1 MGNKYFVTG
10 ATGCI
15 GGWVVK
21 NLVESGEEVYA
32 LVRNPGKLAAL
43 ELIMKAEDIAKLHV
57 VEGDITDYK
66 AVEEGIVANEADY
79 VIHLAGMQLPFCKA
93 DPALGAKV
101 NVEGTVNIFEAA
113 KKRGLKSLVYASS
126 TAVYGN
132 LEEYEGG
139 VYHNHSPFLPHAH
152 YGVYKVANEG
162 TAKIYYESDGISS
175 IGLRP
180 YVAYGPLR
188 DQGMTSTPTTAMKEV
203 LKGNSYEISYGGDFD
218 FQYADD
224 VAKTFIQAAR
234 AEYTGA
240 YCYNFPA
247 NSVNMEEV
255 VEAIEEA
262 CPQAKGKLTYVHK
275 SLPFPKNAS
284 GSELEDI
291 IGKIPV
297 TPLKEGVRRSM
308 EIFRE
313 KL

>member
-1 MGNKYFVTG
+1 MSKRFFVTG
-10 ATGCI
+10 GTGCI

-32 LVRNPGKLAAL
+32 LVRNESKLKGL
-43 ELIMKAEDIAKLHV
+43 ELIMSAKDIAKVHV
-57 VEGDITDYK
+57 VKGDITDYK
-66 AVEEGIVANEADY
+66 AVEAGIVDNQVDY

-93 DPALGAKV
+93 DPILGAKV

-113 KKRGLKSLVYASS
+113 KNRGLKSVVYAST

-139 VYHNHSPFLPHAH
+139 VYDNNSPFIPHAH
-152 YGVYKVANEG
+152 YGVYKIANEG
-162 TAKIYYESDGISS
+162 TAKVYFESDGISS
-175 IGLRP
+175 MGLRP
-180 YVAYGPLR
+180 YVVYGPLR

-203 LKGNSYEISYGGDFD
+203 LKGNSYEISYGGEFD

-224 VAKTFIQAAR
+224 AAKTFIQAAM
-234 AEYTGA
+234 AEFTGA
-240 YCYNFPA
+240 YCYNFPG
-247 NSVNMEEV
+247 NSVNMDEV

-262 CPQAKGKLTYVHK
+262 YPEAKGKVTYVHS
-275 SLPFPKNAS
+275 SLPFPKNVS
-284 GSELEDI
+284 GNELEEI

-297 TPLKEGVRRSM
+297 TPLKEGVRKSI
-308 EIFRE
+308 EIFKE